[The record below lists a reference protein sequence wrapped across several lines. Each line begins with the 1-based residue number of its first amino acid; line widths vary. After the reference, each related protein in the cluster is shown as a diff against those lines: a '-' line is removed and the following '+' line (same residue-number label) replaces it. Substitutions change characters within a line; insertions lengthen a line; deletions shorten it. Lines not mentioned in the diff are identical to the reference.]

1 MGLDEVINDL
11 MSDDAAAKVLKK
23 TTRTLGR
30 WREKGKGPPVVMI
43 GGTPYYRKSTL
54 ARWIVAQERDP
65 GAPRRLV
72 RRRKLAA

>member
-1 MGLDEVINDL
+1 MGLDEVVNDL
-11 MSDDAAAKVLKK
+11 MPEGETALVLKK

-43 GGTPYYRKSTL
+43 GSTPWYRRSTL

-65 GAPRRLV
+65 GAPRRV
-72 RRRKLAA
+72 ARRRKITA